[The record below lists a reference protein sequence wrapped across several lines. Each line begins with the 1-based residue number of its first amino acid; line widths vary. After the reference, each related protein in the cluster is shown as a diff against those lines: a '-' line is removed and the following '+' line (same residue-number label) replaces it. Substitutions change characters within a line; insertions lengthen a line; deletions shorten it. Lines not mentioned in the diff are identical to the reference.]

1 MFAGPAIE
9 ERLEELGL
17 SMDVQTHSRADGASQ
32 MIGAHEINADYR
44 LDAMI
49 KVDEGLCIVCG
60 SYIRG

>member
-1 MFAGPAIE
+1 MSVDQE
-9 ERLEELGL
+9 
-17 SMDVQTHSRADGASQ
+17 THARADGASQ

-60 SYIRG
+60 SCIRG